1 VNAAATGALIIVVT
15 LLMNGTS
22 IYLRYKIR
30 KNIKW

>member
-1 VNAAATGALIIVVT
+1 VNAAATGVVIIVMT
-15 LLMNGTS
+15 LAMNALA